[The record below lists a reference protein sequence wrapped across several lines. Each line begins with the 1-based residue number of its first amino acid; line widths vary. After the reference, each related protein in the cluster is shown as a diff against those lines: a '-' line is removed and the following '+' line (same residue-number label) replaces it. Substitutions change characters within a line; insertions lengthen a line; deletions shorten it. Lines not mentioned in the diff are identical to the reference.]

1 MPHSIVFFFFQAI
14 IMLQRNVDKEVYY
27 NLITVLLGAFGLGVV
42 GIILSYEVLT
52 FAFQMLGLRKES
64 EHKKWDV
71 NELTEILNEKSYLI
85 SKNKILTKMAL
96 LLILGF
102 IGLFILIFYPSIN
115 FFGLNFTFN
124 ESVTPVYIPLFFI
137 SVVMLIV
144 KTVLKLRM
152 ERINYISS
160 IYDNIYSLFTG
171 IVVIIFILSDNVF
184 TQSFY
189 DAIDLNAFKITTI
202 IISVF
207 VGVMILLN
215 IAFKWYK
222 TAKNY

>member
-1 MPHSIVFFFFQAI
+1 
-14 IMLQRNVDKEVYY
+14 
-27 NLITVLLGAFGLGVV
+27 
-42 GIILSYEVLT
+42 
-52 FAFQMLGLRKES
+52 
-64 EHKKWDV
+64 
-71 NELTEILNEKSYLI
+71 
-85 SKNKILTKMAL
+85 
-96 LLILGF
+96 
-102 IGLFILIFYPSIN
+102 
-115 FFGLNFTFN
+115 
-124 ESVTPVYIPLFFI
+124 
-137 SVVMLIV
+137 MLIV

-160 IYDNIYSLFTG
+160 IYDTIYSLFTG